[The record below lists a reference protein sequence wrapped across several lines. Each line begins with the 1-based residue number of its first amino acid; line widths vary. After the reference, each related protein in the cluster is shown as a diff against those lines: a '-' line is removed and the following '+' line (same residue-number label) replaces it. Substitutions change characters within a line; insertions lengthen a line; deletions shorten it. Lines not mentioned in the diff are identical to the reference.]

1 MRPCAERRLVA
12 AQADLAMR
20 MGEIPQGRRKGANK
34 VLQLELS
41 GNRLC

>member
-1 MRPCAERRLVA
+1 MIRPAPYITDLVA
-12 AQADLAMR
+12 RAQ
-20 MGEIPQGRRKGANK
+20 GEIPQDRREGANK